1 MDNGI
6 PLPLWCF
13 MAHDHSH
20 TNNSYQN
27 PACCSC
33 GSCVMGKPNITPSN
47 ANINPSRRSSI
58 HTAMDARMAAKHLR
72 CHPVPPKK
80 RCYTGCDVQRC
91 ELITWYLRFFLLFF
105 CCCCCRLINHLQK
118 LLEAA
123 TKKRIDQ
130 LFWFLLGTVFARKMF
145 SSQKFRRLEASRS
158 HWSQL
163 EVEV

>member
-1 MDNGI
+1 MDHGI
-6 PLPLWCF
+6 PLPLWCC

-58 HTAMDARMAAKHLR
+58 HTAMDAKMAAKHLR
-72 CHPVPPKK
+72 CHPVPPQKK
-80 RCYTGCDVQRC
+80 MWYRVWCAKVWTYHLISPVLFVVLLLLLSFDQSSSKTIRSCYKNRWSTLLVFVGHPF
-91 ELITWYLRFFLLFF
+91 RF
-105 CCCCCRLINHLQK
+105 
-118 LLEAA
+118 
-123 TKKRIDQ
+123 
-130 LFWFLLGTVFARKMF
+130 KMF